1 MIQAKR
7 STVVL
12 VIKEMGLKYLKM
24 KTWTKGMA
32 QGDVPRRRSSE
43 MKALHDWKLNEA
55 LGENGLNVERRACS
69 DLSEL
74 RAQEKEDKV
83 GKRC

>member
-1 MIQAKR
+1 
-7 STVVL
+7 
-12 VIKEMGLKYLKM
+12 
-24 KTWTKGMA
+24 
-32 QGDVPRRRSSE
+32 
-43 MKALHDWKLNEA
+43 MKALHEWELNEA

-74 RAQEKEDKV
+74 RAEEKEDKV